1 MKEKKKVSGE
11 NGNKEPF
18 VEGINGETNLENEVV
33 FSNFPDAKEP
43 SPAKKNFMDV
53 LKMVSPG
60 TSLRVGLDDLLRAKM
75 GALIVFENEMTGPL
89 IEGGFGINA
98 KFTSQRLVELAKM
111 DGAIILSNDG
121 KKIISAN
128 TLLFP
133 SIEISTKE
141 TGTRHKAAERTAK
154 QANTLT
160 IAVSERKNK
169 ISVYYGQI
177 HHQLDQ
183 SSEVLRRA
191 SETLQ
196 ILEKQRDAYDE
207 SLDALNA
214 VELRKIATIND
225 VCLVL
230 QRVEIIKRI
239 SEVVERYLIELGRE
253 GIIVKM
259 RLKELTGNLEK
270 EEISILKDYFGSEY
284 NNSLSILESMDFDFL
299 LEPMNISRMLFD
311 ELHDRSV
318 SPKGIRLLQ
327 KTNML
332 DRYIDL
338 LTGNF
343 ETLNDILNASEEKL
357 LKVMESEAMVAFFRE
372 EMYNLREKIN
382 LGRRI

>member
-1 MKEKKKVSGE
+1 MEE
-11 NGNKEPF
+11 NKEISDENNKPF
-18 VEGINGETNLENEVV
+18 VEGINGETNLENEVI
-33 FSNFPDAKEP
+33 FSNFPDAKES
-43 SPAKKNFMDV
+43 SPAKKDFMDV

-89 IEGGFGINA
+89 IEGGFGINVR
-98 KFTSQRLVELAKM
+98 FTSQRLVELAKM

-239 SEVVERYLIELGRE
+239 SEVVKRYLIELGRE
-253 GIIVKM
+253 GSIVKM
-259 RLKELTGNLEK
+259 RLKELVGNLEK

-318 SPKGIRLLQ
+318 SPRGVRILQ

-343 ETLNDILNASEEKL
+343 ETLNDILSASEEKL

-382 LGRRI
+382 LGRKI